1 MRFLKFGLMILPV
14 LLSVSARSAT
24 LKVSPAAPQ
33 PGDIL
38 TLTIYPHP
46 GEKIVAGTMRAFD
59 TENVKFFAR
68 PDGIVRGYLG
78 LPFDRSGG
86 KFPVAARV
94 QIEANGTT
102 VEKILSA
109 TVNAGPRHFPEQH
122 LSMGAAMA
130 STMSKKDALRREK
143 LHVQSKMANT
153 NAGPLWQGNWIVP
166 TKGQSSSAYGRKR
179 WVNGK
184 WWGQHNGADV
194 KASTGAPILATN
206 SGRVV
211 LAEYLP
217 TLRGNCTVI
226 DHGCNVFSLYYH
238 QSKIL
243 VREGDMV
250 QRGQLI
256 GKVGATGF
264 VTGPHLHWEIRIGWE
279 PMDPFKII
287 KTGLNF

>member
-1 MRFLKFGLMILPV
+1 MQVFKFGLMILPA
-14 LLSVSARSAT
+14 LLTISARAAT
-24 LKVSPAAPQ
+24 LKVSPDAPQ

-38 TLTIYPHP
+38 TLTIYPQP
-46 GEKIVAGTMRAFD
+46 GEKIVAGAMDAFD
-59 TENVKFFAR
+59 TKEVKFFAR
-68 PDGIVRGYLG
+68 PDGLVRGFVG
-78 LPFDRSGG
+78 LPFDRTGG
-86 KFPVAARV
+86 KFPISARV
-94 QIEANGTT
+94 QIESNGTT
-102 VEKILSA
+102 TEKTLSA
-109 TVNAGPRHFPEQH
+109 IVNAKARHFPEQRI
-122 LSMGAAMA
+122 SMGAAMA

-143 LHVQSKMANT
+143 LYVQSKMANT
-153 NAGPLWQGNWIVP
+153 NAGPLWAGNWIVP
-166 TKGQSSSAYGRKR
+166 TQGQSSSAYGRKR

-194 KASTGAPILATN
+194 KAPGGAPILATN

-243 VREGDMV
+243 VREGDV
-250 QRGQLI
+250 VKRGQLI

-264 VTGPHLHWEIRIGWE
+264 VTGAHLHWEIRIGWE
-279 PMDPFKII
+279 PSDPSKIVRS
-287 KTGLNF
+287 GLKF